1 MIEID
6 KVLNTILNDSIELPK
21 VLVQGLTNNSSKV
34 KKGFIF
40 FAYKGDNYDGNEFI
54 EDAFNNGACL
64 AISDSDKLE
73 SQKNVIKVDD
83 VKAAAGIACSN
94 FYNFPQNK
102 VKLIGITGTNGK
114 TSTSTIL
121 KSILDAENEKTLQI
135 GTSGIKPLLD
145 INSGLTTPDIFDLY
159 EILNHAVNDSFKNVV
174 LEVSSH
180 ALSQRRIE
188 NISFDITAFTNLT
201 LDHLDY
207 HKTMEEYFCEK
218 LKLFDLNKENGSSVV
233 MIDDEYGKRISELN
247 SHAKSISLENK
258 DADYSCTSF
267 SINDLGIKG
276 TLAWDSKTLDFQSKL
291 FGSFNLE
298 NLILASAIAV
308 ELNISRQSISEGIKN
323 CTNIDGRLHLVENK
337 SNQMIFLDY
346 GHTPDAYFK
355 VLNTL
360 KDNFSNHPLKVL
372 FGAGG
377 GRDKSKRPKMAEV
390 VEKYSVECY
399 LAPDNPRFEDIESIN
414 NDVIKGFSNE
424 NHHSFHDRKE
434 ALEFALTNLKSDEI
448 LIIFGK
454 GTEEYQEIN
463 GTKHFYSDS
472 DIIKEFYEN

>member
-6 KVLNTILNDSIELPK
+6 KVLNTILSESTELPQ

-40 FAYKGDNYDGNEFI
+40 FAFKGENNDGNDFI
-54 EDAFNNGACL
+54 EDAFKNGACL
-64 AISDSDKLE
+64 VISDSDNLV
-73 SQKNVIKVDD
+73 SQKNIIKVDD
-83 VKAAAGIACSN
+83 VRIAAGIACSN

-135 GTSGIKPLLD
+135 GTSGINPSFEFD
-145 INSGLTTPDIFDLY
+145 SFLTTPDIFDLY
-159 EILNHAVNDSFKNVV
+159 GILNQAVNDSFKNVI

-188 NISFDITAFTNLT
+188 NIFFDITAFTNLT

-233 MIDDEYGKRISELN
+233 IIDDEYGMRISELN
-247 SHAKSISLENK
+247 SHAKCISLETKN
-258 DADYSCTSF
+258 ADYYCSTY
-267 SINDLGIKG
+267 SINDLGITG
-276 TLAWDSKTLDFQSKL
+276 TIAWDSKALDFKSKL
-291 FGSFNLE
+291 IGSFNLE
-298 NLILASAIAV
+298 NLILAAAIAV
-308 ELNISRQSISEGIKN
+308 ELNISRKSISEGIKN
-323 CTNIDGRLHLVENK
+323 CPNIDGRLHLVENK

-346 GHTPDAYFK
+346 GHTPDAYLK
-355 VLNTL
+355 VLKTL
-360 KDNFSNHPLKVL
+360 KDNFNHPLKVL

-390 VEKYSVECY
+390 VEKYSAECY

-414 NDVIKGFSNE
+414 DDVINGFSNE
-424 NHHSFHDRKE
+424 NYHSFNDRKE
-434 ALEFALTNLKSDEI
+434 ALEFALKNLKTDEI

-463 GTKHFYSDS
+463 GTKHFYSDC

>member
-54 EDAFNNGACL
+54 EDAFKNGACL

-73 SQKNVIKVDD
+73 TQKNVIKVDD
-83 VKAAAGIACSN
+83 IRTAAGIACSN

-135 GTSGIKPLLD
+135 GTSGIKPPLE
-145 INSGLTTPDIFDLY
+145 INSDLTTPDIFDLY
-159 EILNHAVNDSFKNVV
+159 EILNYAVNGGFKNVV

-188 NISFDITAFTNLT
+188 NIFFDITAFTNLT

-218 LKLFDLNKENGSSVV
+218 LKLFDLNKENASSVV

-247 SHAKSISLENK
+247 PHAKCISLENK
-258 DADYSCTSF
+258 DADYSCTNF
-267 SINDLGIKG
+267 SINDLGIVG
-276 TLAWDSKTLDFQSKL
+276 TLVWESKTLDFQSKL
-291 FGSFNLE
+291 IGSFNLE
-298 NLILASAIAV
+298 NIILAASIAV
-308 ELNISRQSISEGIKN
+308 ELNISTQSISEGIKN
-323 CTNIDGRLHLVENK
+323 CINIDGRLHLVKNK
-337 SNQMIFLDY
+337 NNQMIFLDY
-346 GHTPDAYFK
+346 GHTPDAYLK
-355 VLNTL
+355 VLKTL
-360 KDNFSNHPLKVL
+360 KESFSHPLKIL

-399 LAPDNPRFEDIESIN
+399 LAPDNPRFEEIESIN
-414 NDVIKGFSNE
+414 NDVIKGFSNK
-424 NHHSFHDRKE
+424 NHHTFNDRKE
-434 ALEFALTNLKSDEI
+434 ALKFALKNLKSDEI

-463 GTKHFYSDS
+463 GTKYFYSDS
-472 DIIKEFYEN
+472 DIIKEFYES

>member
-1 MIEID
+1 MIEIN
-6 KVLNTILNDSIELPK
+6 KVLNTILNESIELPE
-21 VLVQGLTNNSSKV
+21 VLVQGLTNNSLKV
-34 KKGFIF
+34 KKGYIF
-40 FAYKGDNYDGNEFI
+40 FAFKGENNDGNDFI
-54 EDAFNNGACL
+54 EDAFKNGACL
-64 AISDSDKLE
+64 AITDSNKLE
-73 SQKNVIKVDD
+73 SQKNVVKVED
-83 VKAAAGIACSN
+83 VRIAAGIACSN

-135 GTSGIKPLLD
+135 GTSGIKPSLD
-145 INSGLTTPDIFDLY
+145 MNPGLTTPDIFDLY
-159 EILNHAVNDSFKNVV
+159 EILNHAVNEDYKNVI

-188 NISFDITAFTNLT
+188 NIFFDITAFTNLT

-207 HKTMEEYFCEK
+207 HKTMDEYFSEK
-218 LKLFDLNKENGSSVV
+218 LKLFNLNKENGSSVL
-233 MIDDEYGKRISELN
+233 MIDDEYGKRIAELN
-247 SHAKSISLENK
+247 PHAKCISLETK
-258 DADYSCTSF
+258 DGDYSCEIY
-267 SINDLGIKG
+267 SINNLGITG
-276 TLAWDSKTLDFQSKL
+276 TLIWDSKTLDFESKL
-291 FGSFNLE
+291 IGSFNLE
-298 NLILASAIAV
+298 NLILAASIAI
-308 ELNISRQSISEGIKN
+308 ELNISRQYISEGIKN
-323 CTNIDGRLHLVENK
+323 CTKIDGRLHLVENK

-346 GHTPDAYFK
+346 GHSPDAYLK
-355 VLNTL
+355 VLKTL
-360 KDNFSNHPLKVL
+360 KDNFNHPLKVL

-390 VEKYSVECY
+390 VEKYSAECY

-414 NDVIKGFSNE
+414 DDVINGFSNE
-424 NHHSFHDRKE
+424 NYHSFNDRKE
-434 ALEFALTNLKSDEI
+434 ALEFALKNLKTDEI

-463 GTKHFYSDS
+463 GAKHFYSDC

>member
-6 KVLNTILNDSIELPK
+6 KVLNTILDDSIELPK

-83 VKAAAGIACSN
+83 VRTAAGIACSN

-135 GTSGIKPLLD
+135 GTSGIKPSLD

-159 EILNHAVNDSFKNVV
+159 EILNHAVNNGFKNVV

-207 HKTMEEYFCEK
+207 HKTMEEYFFEK
-218 LKLFDLNKENGSSVV
+218 LKLFDLNKKNGSSVV

-247 SHAKSISLENK
+247 SHAKCISLENK
-258 DADYSCTSF
+258 DVDYSCTSF
-267 SINDLGIKG
+267 KINDLGITG

-298 NLILASAIAV
+298 NLILAAAIAV

-337 SNQMIFLDY
+337 INQMIFLDY
-346 GHTPDAYFK
+346 GHTPDAYLK
-355 VLNTL
+355 VLKTL
-360 KDNFSNHPLKVL
+360 KDNFSHPLKVL

-424 NHHSFHDRKE
+424 NHHSFNDRKE
-434 ALEFALTNLKSDEI
+434 ALKFALTNLKSDEI

>member
-6 KVLNTILNDSIELPK
+6 KVLNTILNEPIELPK
-21 VLVQGLTNNSSKV
+21 VLVQGLTNSSSKV
-34 KKGFIF
+34 KKGYIF
-40 FAYKGDNYDGNEFI
+40 FAFKGENNDGNDFI
-54 EDAFNNGACL
+54 EDAFKNGACL
-64 AISDSDKLE
+64 AITDSYQVE

-83 VKAAAGIACSN
+83 VRNAAGIACSN

-102 VKLIGITGTNGK
+102 VRLIGITGTNGK

-135 GTSGIKPLLD
+135 GTSGIKPSLD
-145 INSGLTTPDIFDLY
+145 INPGLTTPDIFDLY
-159 EILNHAVNDSFKNVV
+159 EILNHAVNEDYINVI

-188 NISFDITAFTNLT
+188 NIFFDITAFTNLT

-207 HKTMEEYFCEK
+207 HKTMDEYFSEK
-218 LKLFDLNKENGSSVV
+218 LKLFNLNKENGSSVL
-233 MIDDEYGKRISELN
+233 MIDDEYGRKIAESN
-247 SHAKSISLENK
+247 PHAKCISLETK
-258 DADYSCTSF
+258 DADYSCAIY
-267 SINDLGIKG
+267 SINNLGIKG
-276 TLAWDSKTLDFQSKL
+276 TLAWNSKTLDFESKL
-291 FGSFNLE
+291 IGSFNLE
-298 NLILASAIAV
+298 NLILASSIAI
-308 ELNISRQSISEGIKN
+308 ELNISRQYISEGIKN
-323 CTNIDGRLHLVENK
+323 CTKIDGRLHLVENK

-346 GHTPDAYFK
+346 GHSPDAYLK
-355 VLNTL
+355 VLKTL
-360 KDNFSNHPLKVL
+360 KDNFNHPLKVL

-414 NDVIKGFSNE
+414 DDVINGFSNE
-424 NHHSFHDRKE
+424 NYHSFNDRKE
-434 ALEFALTNLKSDEI
+434 ALEFALKNLKSDEI

>member
-6 KVLNTILNDSIELPK
+6 KVLNTILNEPIELPK
-21 VLVQGLTNNSSKV
+21 VLVQGLTNSSSKV
-34 KKGFIF
+34 KKGYIF
-40 FAYKGDNYDGNEFI
+40 FAFKGENNDGNDFI
-54 EDAFNNGACL
+54 EDAFKNGACL
-64 AISDSDKLE
+64 AITDSDKLE
-73 SQKNVIKVDD
+73 FQTNVIKVEDIR
-83 VKAAAGIACSN
+83 AAAGIACSN
-94 FYNFPQNK
+94 FYNSPQNK
-102 VKLIGITGTNGK
+102 LRLIGITGTNGK

-121 KSILDAENEKTLQI
+121 KNILDNENEKTLQV
-135 GTSGIKPLLD
+135 GTSGIKPSID
-145 INSGLTTPDIFDLY
+145 INPGLTTPDIFDLY
-159 EILNHAVNDSFKNVV
+159 EILNHAVLKGFKNVV

-188 NISFDITAFTNLT
+188 NIFFDITAFTNLT

-207 HKTMEEYFCEK
+207 HKTMDEYFREK
-218 LKLFDLNKENGSSVV
+218 LKLFSLNKDNGSSVV
-233 MIDDEYGKRISELN
+233 MIDDEHGKRIAELN
-247 SHAKSISLENK
+247 SNVKCISLKTEN
-258 DADYSCTSF
+258 ADYFCTSYN
-267 SINDLGIKG
+267 INSLGIAG
-276 TLAWDSKTLDFQSKL
+276 TLEWDSKTLDFESKL
-291 FGSFNLE
+291 IGSFNLE
-298 NLILASAIAV
+298 NLILASTIAI
-308 ELNISRQSISEGIKN
+308 ELNTSRQHILEGIKN

-346 GHTPDAYFK
+346 GHSPDAYLK
-355 VLNTL
+355 VLKTL
-360 KDNFSNHPLKVL
+360 KDNFNYPLKVL

-390 VEKYSVECY
+390 VEKYSIECY

-424 NHHSFHDRKE
+424 NHHIFNDRKD
-434 ALEFALTNLKSDEI
+434 ALEFALTNLKPDEI

>member
-54 EDAFNNGACL
+54 EDAFKNGACL

-73 SQKNVIKVDD
+73 TQKNVIKVDD
-83 VKAAAGIACSN
+83 IRTAAGIACSN

-135 GTSGIKPLLD
+135 GTSGIKPSLD
-145 INSGLTTPDIFDLY
+145 MNPGLTTPDIFDLY
-159 EILNHAVNDSFKNVV
+159 EILNHAVNGGFKNVV

-188 NISFDITAFTNLT
+188 NIFFDITAFTNLT

-218 LKLFDLNKENGSSVV
+218 LKLFDLNKENASSVV

-247 SHAKSISLENK
+247 PHAKCISLENK
-258 DADYSCTSF
+258 DADYSCTNF
-267 SINDLGIKG
+267 SINDLGIVG
-276 TLAWDSKTLDFQSKL
+276 TLVWDSKTLDFQSKL
-291 FGSFNLE
+291 IGSFNLE
-298 NLILASAIAV
+298 NIILAASIAV
-308 ELNISRQSISEGIKN
+308 ELNISTQSISEGIKN
-323 CTNIDGRLHLVENK
+323 CINIDGRLHLVKNK
-337 SNQMIFLDY
+337 NNQMIFLDY
-346 GHTPDAYFK
+346 GHTPDAYLK
-355 VLNTL
+355 VLKTL
-360 KDNFSNHPLKVL
+360 KESFSHPLKIL

-399 LAPDNPRFEDIESIN
+399 LAPDNPRFEEIESIN
-414 NDVIKGFSNE
+414 NDVIKGFSNK
-424 NHHSFHDRKE
+424 NHHTFNDRKE
-434 ALEFALTNLKSDEI
+434 ALKFALKNLKSDEI

-463 GTKHFYSDS
+463 GTKYFYSDS
-472 DIIKEFYEN
+472 DIIKEFYES